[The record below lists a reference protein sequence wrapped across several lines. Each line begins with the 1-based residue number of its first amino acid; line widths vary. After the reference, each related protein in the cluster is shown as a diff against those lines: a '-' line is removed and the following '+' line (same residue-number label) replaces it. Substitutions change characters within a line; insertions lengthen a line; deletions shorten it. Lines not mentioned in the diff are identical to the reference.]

1 MASTYNYLKDVDAS
15 NDNLIYRIKL
25 RVLKIWSLSPA
36 QQKYVRLT
44 LEFVA
49 MDQLGDRIQCSIR
62 NPQRRLFEDELVEGK
77 IYTICNFSVAINDKK
92 YKATNHAS
100 RIYFKRDTQL
110 RLVDD
115 PSFSENVFR
124 FVPNE
129 VILNHTNAQSHLID
143 VIGLL
148 TAKGDIIEF
157 TKNGK
162 KSNYIVLE
170 LDDMGKGKIR
180 CTLWEEFASKL
191 VKHIQE
197 QLTSEY
203 ILIVQFAKF
212 NLFKGT
218 MGISNITY
226 NSNLYINADFQAVKD
241 FRKSVIMSGVPPLN
255 QLSQITTEPV
265 YSIEEDLIDK
275 SIYKSISELKE
286 CIENGSFVTIGTV
299 VAIDP
304 KNGWWYKSCK
314 HCFHSLKEAE
324 NSYHC
329 AKCDTYPTIHTPRY
343 SINIKVVDDTDSAAF
358 LLYDKEASKFLGISA
373 FDLRL
378 AQLTRQNLALE
389 HSQLLSMQSGSAET
403 PKDTCSPSVEIL
415 VGDTNEGYSTP
426 KRNIVSGGW
435 TKQLID
441 LCPNSAEGSSTKC
454 RKLKDG
460 QVAGVDKPHQD

>member
-1 MASTYNYLKDVDAS
+1 
-15 NDNLIYRIKL
+15 
-25 RVLKIWSLSPA
+25 
-36 QQKYVRLT
+36 
-44 LEFVA
+44 

-286 CIENGSFVTIGTV
+286 CIENG
-299 VAIDP
+299 
-304 KNGWWYKSCK
+304 WWYKSCK

-378 AQLTRQNLALE
+378 AQLTR
-389 HSQLLSMQSGSAET
+389 G
-403 PKDTCSPSVEIL
+403 
-415 VGDTNEGYSTP
+415 GTNEEYPIELNSFRGKNYLQSL
-426 KRNIVSGGW
+426 REDGG
-435 TKQLID
+435 
-441 LCPNSAEGSSTKC
+441 S
-454 RKLKDG
+454 
-460 QVAGVDKPHQD
+460 

>member
-25 RVLKIWSLSPA
+25 RALKIWSLSPV
-36 QQKYVRLT
+36 QQKYVRPT

-77 IYTICNFSVAINDKK
+77 IYTICNFSVAVNDKK

-115 PSFSENVFR
+115 PSFPENVFR

-129 VILNHTNAQSHLID
+129 VILNHTNTQSHLID

-170 LDDMGKGKIR
+170 LDDMQGKGKIR

-197 QLTSEY
+197 QPTSEY

-218 MGISNITY
+218 MGISNTTY

-241 FRKSVIMSGVPPLN
+241 FCKSVIMSSVPPPN
-255 QLSQITTEPV
+255 QLSQIATEPV

-275 SIYKSISELKE
+275 SIYKSISKLKE

-304 KNGWWYKSCK
+304 KNGW
-314 HCFHSLKEAE
+314 
-324 NSYHC
+324 
-329 AKCDTYPTIHTPRY
+329 
-343 SINIKVVDDTDSAAF
+343 
-358 LLYDKEASKFLGISA
+358 
-373 FDLRL
+373 
-378 AQLTRQNLALE
+378 
-389 HSQLLSMQSGSAET
+389 
-403 PKDTCSPSVEIL
+403 
-415 VGDTNEGYSTP
+415 
-426 KRNIVSGGW
+426 
-435 TKQLID
+435 
-441 LCPNSAEGSSTKC
+441 
-454 RKLKDG
+454 
-460 QVAGVDKPHQD
+460 

>member
-25 RVLKIWSLSPA
+25 RALKIWSLSPV
-36 QQKYVRLT
+36 QQKYVRPT

-77 IYTICNFSVAINDKK
+77 IYTICNFSVAVNDKK

-115 PSFSENVFR
+115 PSFPENVFR

-129 VILNHTNAQSHLID
+129 VILNHTNTQSHLID

-170 LDDMGKGKIR
+170 LDDMQGKGKIR

-197 QLTSEY
+197 QPTSEY

-218 MGISNITY
+218 MGISNTTY

-241 FRKSVIMSGVPPLN
+241 FCKSVPPPN
-255 QLSQITTEPV
+255 QLSQIATEPV

-275 SIYKSISELKE
+275 SIYKSISKLKE

-304 KNGWWYKSCK
+304 KNGW
-314 HCFHSLKEAE
+314 
-324 NSYHC
+324 
-329 AKCDTYPTIHTPRY
+329 
-343 SINIKVVDDTDSAAF
+343 
-358 LLYDKEASKFLGISA
+358 
-373 FDLRL
+373 
-378 AQLTRQNLALE
+378 
-389 HSQLLSMQSGSAET
+389 
-403 PKDTCSPSVEIL
+403 
-415 VGDTNEGYSTP
+415 
-426 KRNIVSGGW
+426 
-435 TKQLID
+435 
-441 LCPNSAEGSSTKC
+441 
-454 RKLKDG
+454 
-460 QVAGVDKPHQD
+460 